1 MSRHR
6 FLIPTTAFVFSLGL
20 SAWLGCKP
28 SETAQNET
36 PPSTQP
42 VENNTQSGQ
51 AADGQQAGGPR
62 VAQID
67 ASTPEASIK
76 TFLEAVRLGDAETA
90 SSMLTS
96 KAYSEMQNAEMHV
109 LPPGSPHAQYQINN
123 VSFEPQHGG
132 AFVDCQWS
140 DIADDGSNERRSYDI
155 TWILR
160 QENNAWKVAGM
171 STALFPNQ
179 PPLVLNFED
188 PADMQAQVEQANA
201 EMIRQAGGEG
211 EILQATA
218 PGENGQPGLR

>member
-1 MSRHR
+1 M
-6 FLIPTTAFVFSLGL
+6 
-20 SAWLGCKP
+20 
-28 SETAQNET
+28 
-36 PPSTQP
+36 
-42 VENNTQSGQ
+42 
-51 AADGQQAGGPR
+51 
-62 VAQID
+62 
-67 ASTPEASIK
+67 
-76 TFLEAVRLGDAETA
+76 GDAETA

-96 KAYSEMQNAEMHV
+96 KAYMEMQNAEMHV
-109 LPPGSPHAQYQINN
+109 LPPGSPNAQYQINN

-201 EMIRQAGGEG
+201 EMVRQANGEG
-211 EILQATA
+211 EILQATN